1 MCLILRIKF
10 WTFSKDVCPK
20 LVTIVIVDRLW
31 SIEKKTREQNVF
43 AKILRGEIPCTKI
56 DEDGRCLCFAD
67 VNPQAPVHVLVI
79 PKGAYVDWNDF
90 AATASDE
97 EIAAFTRAIRRV
109 AEKTGI
115 VGSGYRVISNTGRH
129 GHQEVPHLHMH
140 VLGGGPI
147 GRLVAGK

>member
-1 MCLILRIKF
+1 MAY
-10 WTFSKDVCPK
+10 D
-20 LVTIVIVDRLW
+20 D
-31 SIEKKTREQNVF
+31 QNVF

-56 DEDGRCLCFAD
+56 DEDDYCLCFAD

-90 AATASDE
+90 AATASAE
-97 EIAAFTRAIRRV
+97 EITAFTRAIRRV
-109 AEKTGI
+109 AKITGI
-115 VGSGYRVISNTGRH
+115 VNSGYRVISNIGHH

-147 GRLVAGK
+147 GPLVIGK